1 MLVVSILIVS
11 CLCRDNVTSW
21 NHKALQAADD
31 GVPSVTYP
39 RATWR
44 LQAEQEAVP
53 VCEEEKT

>member
-1 MLVVSILIVS
+1 MLPAGITRRYKL
-11 CLCRDNVTSW
+11 
-21 NHKALQAADD
+21 ADD

-53 VCEEEKT
+53 VCEEEKTEPFVFRTAFMT

>member
-1 MLVVSILIVS
+1 MLVVSIVIVS
-11 CLCRDNVTSW
+11 CLCRRQCYQLES
-21 NHKALQAADD
+21 Q

-53 VCEEEKT
+53 VCEKKKTELFCV